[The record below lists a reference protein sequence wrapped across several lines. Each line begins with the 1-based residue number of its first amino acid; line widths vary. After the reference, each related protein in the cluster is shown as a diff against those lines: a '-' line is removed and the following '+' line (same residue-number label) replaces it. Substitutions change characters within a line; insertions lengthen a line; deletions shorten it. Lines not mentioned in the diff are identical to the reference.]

1 MNVGPARTGQSQNAI
16 LHFAYGANMSLEILQ
31 RKRGLTPLSSQPAQ
45 VTDPHVK
52 LAFQHRGGFATLIL
66 PKVPV
71 NTAQNSRNFLHPE
84 STALEAV
91 RPHGILYSLTPEDMR
106 VLQRAET
113 GYQLVDVR
121 VTPYPSIIKSQPAE
135 LSTAGSDSVQPSN
148 DSPAGLDYADP
159 LTSVGVSGSS
169 DSSLTSPPIVDEFG
183 DSESIVIAT
192 AFVSK
197 PMLRLRLAVPPTDR
211 YLSLLQSG
219 AREQGICRAYCE
231 WLANVPSVSRSGLPA
246 EYFDTP
252 SGLVANLI
260 LITMITALIVT
271 LTLQRL

>member
-1 MNVGPARTGQSQNAI
+1 MNAGPARTDKSQHAI

-66 PKVPV
+66 PKAP
-71 NTAQNSRNFLHPE
+71 NNAQSSRNFLHPE

-121 VTPYPSIIKSQPAE
+121 VTPYQRINKSQPAE
-135 LSTAGSDSVQPSN
+135 HSTARSASAQASN
-148 DSPAGLDYADP
+148 GSPAGSVDTDP
-159 LTSVGVSGSS
+159 LTLVSVSGSS

-183 DSESIVIAT
+183 DSESVVIAT

-219 AREQGICRAYCE
+219 AREQGICRAYCD

-271 LTLQRL
+271 LALGRL